1 MQGQQA
7 ARNKVKSQEVSKT
20 RVYVERVLACIYT
33 LVLQYW
39 LLLATVVLGTRG
51 TQSRSY
57 RALFF
62 AKLRNLR
69 TILSDVAPTKMSL
82 QNFIL
87 IGNKISQTPQPSQ
100 TCLKSPR
107 GYKFCSIYTVW

>member
-1 MQGQQA
+1 MHETKMQDASERG
-7 ARNKVKSQEVSKT
+7 T
-20 RVYVERVLACIYT
+20 IYVR
-33 LVLQYW
+33 
-39 LLLATVVLGTRG
+39 VVLIEPC
-51 TQSRSY
+51 
-57 RALFF
+57 FF